1 MFRRIMFSVS
11 WNAARWP
18 PKGSAGPYGGSRS
31 TVPGTGRAQLPCL
44 CSVLGML
51 TGIEASGMFK
61 ISSSSTSSGIS
72 AASSATARLGCSPR
86 SYLPGTSRVRVCGKG
101 GGGFAPSED
110 SEDSEPVFQADVI
123 RKKWGRRKAGRQARD
138 QPPRESLRGS
148 ASLTRLRQPR
158 LMLLPALT
166 RCHPHVGSACGHTGM
181 APGGAA
187 LWVSAALVPPA
198 PCFWHRVP
206 CRGATRLPA
215 L

>member
-1 MFRRIMFSVS
+1 MQLGGPQKALLGRMGALGALSQARGGHSSLVCALCWGCLQALRHLECLKSAPPAPPRAFLLPAVLLHGWGVRPAPTYLAPAVS
-11 WNAARWP
+11 GCAAR
-18 PKGSAGPYGGSRS
+18 
-31 TVPGTGRAQLPCL
+31 
-44 CSVLGML
+44 
-51 TGIEASGMFK
+51 
-61 ISSSSTSSGIS
+61 
-72 AASSATARLGCSPR
+72 
-86 SYLPGTSRVRVCGKG
+86 G

-148 ASLTRLRQPR
+148 TSLTRLRQPR

-166 RCHPHVGSACGHTGM
+166 RCHPHVGSACGHTGL